1 MSRKESAKRPISF
14 SSVGEKIEEY
24 NQRTKSLDTSNQRLP
39 IGIKTP
45 LNLKKGT
52 LFEMNY
58 RIEDQIHD
66 NLKNL
71 IMTNKGERLG
81 NPDFGCDLK
90 RIQFSVSNYEDI
102 EIAMMS
108 SIQASVK
115 KYMPFIEL
123 QEFAVEDL
131 DNNESGTGGLI
142 SAKII
147 GLSLTYTVP
156 QLNSRIH
163 GIRLALPMGI

>member
-1 MSRKESAKRPISF
+1 MSRKENAYRPVSF

-24 NQRTKSLDTSNQRLP
+24 RKRSESLLREEKKP

-45 LNLKKGT
+45 LCLKDGT

-58 RIEDQIHD
+58 SVTDQIHD

-81 NPDFGCDLK
+81 NPEFGCDLK
-90 RIQFSVSNYEDI
+90 KVQFSNTDHSSV

-108 SIQASVK
+108 NIQAAVA
-115 KYMPFIEL
+115 KYMPFVTL
-123 QEFAVEDL
+123 QEFAVEQL
-131 DNNESGTGGLI
+131 ANHASGPAGLI
-142 SAKII
+142 SPVIF
-147 GLSLTYTVP
+147 GLTLTYTIP
-156 QLNSRIH
+156 KLNNIKH

>member
-24 NQRTKSLDTSNQRLP
+24 NQRTKSLDTSGQRLP

-81 NPDFGCDLK
+81 NPEFGCDLK

-108 SIQASVK
+108 SIQSSTK

-131 DNNESGTGGLI
+131 ENKESGPGGLI

-147 GLSLTYTVP
+147 GLSLTYTIP
-156 QLNSRIH
+156 LLNSTIH
-163 GIRLALPMGI
+163 RIRLALPMGI

>member
-1 MSRKESAKRPISF
+1 MSRKENAYRPVSF

-24 NQRTKSLDTSNQRLP
+24 RKRAESLVPDKKKP

-45 LNLKKGT
+45 LSLKGGT

-58 RIEDQIHD
+58 SVESQIHD

-81 NPDFGCDLK
+81 NPEFGCDLK
-90 RIQFSVSNYEDI
+90 KLQFTIPSEENL

-108 SIQASVK
+108 NIQSSVA
-115 KYMPFIEL
+115 KYMPFVAL
-123 QEFAVEDL
+123 QEFAVEKL
-131 DNNESGTGGLI
+131 DNQESGAGGLI
-142 SAKII
+142 SSAIL
-147 GLSLTYTVP
+147 GLTLTYTVP
-156 QLNSRIH
+156 KLNNTKH